1 MIGFV
6 FPQSE
11 SEIVN
16 HNNSTIPNPEFSF
29 LVDNVEDFCKEFRDQ
44 GYNILH
50 EPFEIW
56 CGKFADLTDPD
67 GNKMPIVYLTKFGG
81 SPRYDR

>member
-50 EPFEIW
+50 EPFEI
-56 CGKFADLTDPD
+56 
-67 GNKMPIVYLTKFGG
+67 
-81 SPRYDR
+81 